1 MINGEYIMNAV
12 DLFMWIVISGAVSIV
27 FVMFLWSID
36 ALAKMMKIGRKIL
49 RRKHKRKHKA
59 AGHNRAPRA
68 AVGTQNCR
76 WQQSERR

>member
-1 MINGEYIMNAV
+1 MNAV

-36 ALAKMMKIGRKIL
+36 ALAKMMKIGRKVL
-49 RRKHKRKHKA
+49 RRKPKIKHKA
-59 AGHNRAPRA
+59 AGRNRPPRA

-76 WQQSERR
+76 WQ